1 MKINSINLIGETLDW
16 AVIECEKI
24 NGHALLPEGSHPST
38 NWTQGGPILER
49 EKIVLLNPTFENYFA
64 TEYPWL
70 AWKDDVYGY
79 GETVLIAV
87 LRCYVANTMGTEVDV
102 PNHLMK

>member
-1 MKINSINLIGETLDW
+1 M
-16 AVIECEKI
+16 
-24 NGHALLPEGSHPST
+24 
-38 NWTQGGPILER
+38 
-49 EKIVLLNPTFENYFA
+49 YFA

-79 GETVLIAV
+79 GETLLIAA

-102 PNHLMK
+102 PNHLLNHMMPL